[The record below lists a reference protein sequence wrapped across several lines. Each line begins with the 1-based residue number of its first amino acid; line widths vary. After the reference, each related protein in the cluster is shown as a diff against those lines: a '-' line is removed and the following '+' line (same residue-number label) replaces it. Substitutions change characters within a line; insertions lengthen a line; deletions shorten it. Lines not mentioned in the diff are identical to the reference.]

1 MQLAWVSA
9 AEGEKF
15 ASKAKEMSEI
25 VKKVSKAEI
34 EKTVKILKEDR
45 LKREAKT
52 VEFLKKRAE
61 RKSVDGEGEK
71 EEEGVEAEG

>member
-1 MQLAWVSA
+1 
-9 AEGEKF
+9 
-15 ASKAKEMSEI
+15 MSEI

-52 VEFLKKRAE
+52 AEFLKKRAE
-61 RKSVDGEGEK
+61 RRSAEQK
-71 EEEGVEAEG
+71 EEVGAEA